1 MFPARL
7 SGMFTGIPFRN
18 TAYRQPISLRSS
30 VWNGKMA
37 PSQPQQFTDPQ
48 ACVDFVLSTV
58 GKHIVLG
65 LPLGLGKPN
74 HLANAFFQK
83 ALKDTSIRLNIVT
96 AITPEIPTW
105 SSDLER
111 RLLKPIF
118 ERVFGGYPELDYAL
132 ALRNNNLPDNID
144 VTEFFFRPGA
154 YMGNRRAQQNYIS
167 TNYTHAVRDLMANGL
182 NVAASLIA
190 TETIDGIPRY
200 SYSCNPEV
208 VLDLQQAM
216 EQAKQEGR
224 KMVVVGQVNRNL
236 PFMYGGALV
245 DTAIFDAIL
254 DHPSFDFP
262 LYAPPKESVN
272 TQDYMIGMHVSSLIR
287 DGGTLQIGIGSLGDA
302 IAYGLI
308 LRNEQNEAY
317 RRFLTISGILERFGD
332 RIERIGGTAPFATGL
347 YGCTEM
353 LVDPYLHLIE
363 RGVIKRKVYDHPGL
377 QRLLNQGDIDE
388 PIGSDILEKL
398 VGANIVSGRLTAED
412 VAFLTRFG
420 IFQPQW
426 RWEEGMLVDDHR
438 RIPADLT
445 DIGKREEIASAC
457 LGKRLQNGILV
468 HGGFFLGPRDFYEQ
482 LRRMPAERRRLID
495 MTAVTYMNQLYGNE
509 EIKILQRRHSR
520 FVNTGILVTLGGAV
534 VSDGLEDGRV
544 ISGVGGQYNFVSQAH
559 ALPNARSIIMIRAT
573 RNSNG
578 KTSSNIVWNYGH
590 TTIPRHLRDI
600 VVTEYG
606 IADLRSRPDKE
617 VAQALIE
624 IADSRFQEALLHQ
637 AKQAGKIPGTYR
649 IPERFRNN
657 FPERLEQTIKTFRNQ
672 GLFPAFPF
680 GSDLTDE
687 EYVLAKALKTVKEET
702 QSRGIRSIDWR
713 SAAKSLSV
721 PTAARPYLQRME
733 LDRPGGIREHL
744 MQRLVVYALERTGA
758 LS

>member
-1 MFPARL
+1 M
-7 SGMFTGIPFRN
+7 T
-18 TAYRQPISLRSS
+18 
-30 VWNGKMA
+30 
-37 PSQPQQFTDPQ
+37 PSQPQLFIDPE
-48 ACVDFVLSTV
+48 ACVDFILSKV
-58 GKHIVLG
+58 GRNIVLG

-83 ALKDTSIRLNIVT
+83 ALKDKGIRLNIVT

-105 SSDLER
+105 STDLER

-132 ALRNNNLPDNID
+132 ALRSNRLPDNID

-182 NVAASLIA
+182 NVAASLIGA
-190 TETIDGIPRY
+190 ETIDGVTRY

-208 VLDLQQAM
+208 VLDLQDAMKQARS
-216 EQAKQEGR
+216 EGR
-224 KMVVVGQVNRNL
+224 KTAVVGQVNRNL

-245 DTAIFDAIL
+245 DSAVFDAVL
-254 DHPSFDFP
+254 DHPSWDFP
-262 LYAPPKESVN
+262 LYAPPKEPVN
-272 TQDYMIGMHVSSLIR
+272 TQDYMIGIHVSGLIR

-317 RRFLTISGILERFGD
+317 RRFLTEAGILDKFGEP
-332 RIERIGGTAPFATGL
+332 IERIGGTDPFSTGL

-353 LVDPYLHLIE
+353 LVDSYLHLIE

-377 QRLLNQGDIDE
+377 QRLVNQGEIDE
-388 PIGSDILEKL
+388 TICSDILEKL
-398 VGANIVSGRLTAED
+398 VGARIVSGRLTADD

-426 RWEEGMLVDDHR
+426 RWEDDMLVDGRR
-438 RIPADLT
+438 RISADLM
-445 DIGKREEIASAC
+445 DARKREEIASAC
-457 LGKRLQNGILV
+457 LGDHLEHGVLV
-468 HGGFFLGPRDFYEQ
+468 HGGFFLGPRDFYER

-520 FVNTGILVTLGGAV
+520 FVNTGILVTLGGAI

-559 ALPNARSIIMIRAT
+559 ALPDARGIIMIRAT
-573 RNSNG
+573 RNNG
-578 KTSSNIVWNYGH
+578 GKASSNIVWNYGH

-606 IADLRSRPDKE
+606 IADLRSKPDKE

-624 IADSRFQEALLHQ
+624 IADSRFQESLLQQ
-637 AKQAGKIPGTYR
+637 ARQAGKIPSGYR
-649 IPERFRNN
+649 IPERFRSN
-657 FPERLEQTIKTFRNQ
+657 FPERLERDIAPFRNQ

-702 QSRGIRSIDWR
+702 QARGIRSFDWR
-713 SAAKSLSV
+713 SAVKCLSV
-721 PTAARPYLQRME
+721 PPAARPYLERME
-733 LDRPGGIREHL
+733 LDKPSGIREHL
-744 MQRLVVYALERTGA
+744 MQRLVVYALQRAGVLCE
-758 LS
+758 

>member
-1 MFPARL
+1 
-7 SGMFTGIPFRN
+7 
-18 TAYRQPISLRSS
+18 
-30 VWNGKMA
+30 MA
-37 PSQPQQFTDPQ
+37 PSQPHLFTDPQ
-48 ACVDFVLSTV
+48 ACVDFVLSKV
-58 GKHIVLG
+58 GKTIVLG

-83 ALKDTSIRLNIVT
+83 ASKDKSIRLNIVT

-118 ERVFGGYPELDYAL
+118 QRVFGGYPELDYAL
-132 ALRNNNLPDNID
+132 ALRNNSLPDNID

-182 NVAASLIA
+182 NVAASLIG
-190 TETIDGIPRY
+190 TETIDGVTRY

-216 EQAKQEGR
+216 EQVKREGR
-224 KMVVVGQVNRNL
+224 NMAVVAQVNRNL

-245 DTAIFDAIL
+245 DTGIFDAIL
-254 DHPSFDFP
+254 DHPSYDFP

-317 RRFLTISGILERFGD
+317 NRFLTESGILERFGD
-332 RIERIGGTAPFATGL
+332 RIERIGGTTPFSTGL

-377 QRLLNQGDIDE
+377 QRLVNQGDIDE
-388 PIGSDILEKL
+388 RIGSDILEKL
-398 VGANIVSGRLTAED
+398 VGARIVSGRLTEDD

-420 IFQPQW
+420 IFKPQW
-426 RWEEGMLVDDHR
+426 RLEDGMLVNDHR

-445 DIGKREEIASAC
+445 DVEKRAEIASTC
-457 LGKRLQNGILV
+457 LGERLQNGILV

-509 EIKILQRRHSR
+509 EIKILQRQHSR

-573 RNSNG
+573 RNSGG
-578 KTSSNIVWNYGH
+578 KVSSNIVWNYGH

-606 IADLRSRPDKE
+606 IADLRSRPDRE

-624 IADSRFQEALLHQ
+624 IADSRFQDALLHQ
-637 AKQAGKIPGTYR
+637 AKQAGKIPSNYR
-649 IPERFRNN
+649 IPERFRSN
-657 FPERLEQTIKTFRNQ
+657 FPERLERNIAPFRKQ

-687 EYVLAKALKTVKEET
+687 EFVLAKALKTVKEET
-702 QSRGIRSIDWR
+702 QARRIRSIDWR
-713 SAAKSLSV
+713 SARKSLSI
-721 PTAARPYLQRME
+721 PAAAQPYLERME
-733 LDRPGGIREHL
+733 LDKPASLQEHL
-744 MQRLVVYALERTGA
+744 MQRLVVYALHRTGV
-758 LS
+758 LF